1 MLVSIMVRLNKVGVT
16 DGYITSRMW

>member
-1 MLVSIMVRLNKVGVT
+1 MLVSIMVRQNKVGVT